1 MAVDCRKRLLGGHFS
16 TNIILGGAA
25 LAVLLAPCA
34 SAQAP
39 ASPTTATPTQKTA
52 QHTFAAVSLRPGG
65 KKNYM
70 IGLDYLG
77 SASKEELPKDGLVNW
92 NITLGY
98 LISFAYDLRESHE
111 VSAMLQSLPKWT
123 QGEWYVVQARVEG
136 SPSRAEVRAMLRSLL
151 EERFKIA
158 AHTETHEGDVY
169 ALTFVK
175 SGKQFRP
182 HPTGEP
188 CMNFVPLGSEI
199 KRPFPYP
206 SYEQVHP
213 FCGVFV
219 RQLSPSKDR
228 LEMLDVTTQ
237 QVAESVGGFMPLPV
251 IDKTGL
257 TGNYDAIIDFWQG
270 IPPANAD
277 PTMEVGQPIET
288 NIEKLFGLKFTKQKA
303 QLERF
308 VIDHIEQPSEN

>member
-1 MAVDCRKRLLGGHFS
+1 MGVSCRKRLLGGRFS
-16 TNIILGGAA
+16 TNIILGCAA
-25 LAVLLAPCA
+25 LALWLAPCA
-34 SAQAP
+34 FAQ
-39 ASPTTATPTQKTA
+39 TNATPTAAAPTQKST
-52 QHTFAAVSLRPGG
+52 QRSFDAVSLHPGG
-65 KKNYM
+65 NKNYM

-98 LISFAYDLRESHE
+98 LIRFAYDLRESHE
-111 VSAMLQSLPKWT
+111 VSAMLESLPKWT

-136 SPSRAEVRAMLRSLL
+136 SPKRAEVRAMVRSLL

-158 AHTETHEGDVY
+158 AHIETHEGDVY
-169 ALTFVK
+169 ALTYVK
-175 SGKQFRP
+175 PGKQFRP

-188 CMNFVPLGSEI
+188 CTNFVPLGSET

-206 SYEQVHP
+206 SYEHVHP

-237 QVAESVGGFMPLPV
+237 QIAESIGGFMPLPV

-303 QLERF
+303 QLQRF
-308 VIDHIEQPSEN
+308 VIDHIEPPSEN